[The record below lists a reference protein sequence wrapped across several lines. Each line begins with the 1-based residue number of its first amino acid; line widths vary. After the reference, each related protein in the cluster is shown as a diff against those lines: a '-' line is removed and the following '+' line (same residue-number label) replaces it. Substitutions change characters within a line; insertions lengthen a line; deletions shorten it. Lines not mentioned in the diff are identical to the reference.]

1 MKEKE
6 NLKTK
11 ATCVQSS
18 IFTKCKKNTFKIK
31 AKHNASMKNI
41 KRDVAVTLTRKTSR
55 VEQAKCNGQAGAS
68 SYCNHVCVCVRVCVC
83 TSTVKASSV
92 WIGWTTREQINSVVL
107 KTFISHGKSLHC
119 YCRMKHLTFLT
130 SHFILNYCASRFQKM
145 GPSATIIRHRFR
157 SALHRKVIWLWR
169 HHSRNGSQS
178 N

>member
-1 MKEKE
+1 MEPSSDECWTRYLKHFPVFALKDIHLHCSSSGKGKNTVISKRLKEEE

-83 TSTVKASSV
+83 V
-92 WIGWTTREQINSVVL
+92 
-107 KTFISHGKSLHC
+107 
-119 YCRMKHLTFLT
+119 
-130 SHFILNYCASRFQKM
+130 
-145 GPSATIIRHRFR
+145 
-157 SALHRKVIWLWR
+157 
-169 HHSRNGSQS
+169 
-178 N
+178 